1 MITVTVV
8 DALPANTATPMTVL
22 GFRQF
27 LVQPNPDGTFFDP
40 SDANGRF
47 VATYIGSPMPVKQGY
62 VDDRF
67 GQSCPAP
74 VSFGSGE
81 GGTAPMKRGRS
92 GSVTIEL
99 AMWLPVI
106 FLLLAGIIQFGKIT
120 YIYYSLQ
127 KTVTAIASYLAVQNG
142 VNFCPDAGDATIAA
156 AIEFGITGTTDGS
169 GPVGIVGLTPD
180 MFSVTTQCIDPV
192 TLTLGDCASS
202 GCGTPVGAQRP
213 DFLTVS
219 MPNGYII
226 QPRIPYILLDPIPL
240 KPQAVM
246 AIRRRVVRRR
256 RSGQS
261 SVEFALLYSAAI
273 LPLTFMIVFVSEALW
288 IWHSVVDFT
297 RDGAN
302 YAATHCWMGDGTT
315 SPTT

>member
-1 MITVTVV
+1 M
-8 DALPANTATPMTVL
+8 
-22 GFRQF
+22 R
-27 LVQPNPDGTFFDP
+27 
-40 SDANGRF
+40 
-47 VATYIGSPMPVKQGY
+47 
-62 VDDRF
+62 
-67 GQSCPAP
+67 
-74 VSFGSGE
+74 
-81 GGTAPMKRGRS
+81 RGRS

-99 AMWLPVI
+99 AMWLPII
-106 FLLLAGIIQFGKIT
+106 FLLLAGIIQFGKMT

-142 VNFCPDAGDATIAA
+142 VNFCPDAADATIAA

-192 TLTLGDCASS
+192 TLALGDCASS

-226 QPRIPYILLDPIPL
+226 QPRIPYILLDPIAL

-246 AIRRRVVRRR
+246 AYGGG
-256 RSGQS
+256 S
-261 SVEFALLYSAAI
+261 
-273 LPLTFMIVFVSEALW
+273 
-288 IWHSVVDFT
+288 
-297 RDGAN
+297 
-302 YAATHCWMGDGTT
+302 
-315 SPTT
+315 